1 MPRRR
6 EFLFERGRLPGSL
19 NIFFALHLL
28 LNNPSSPSPMHRAF
42 SGTTTRGDV
51 FGPVF
56 ADDDVTFFSY
66 ASNQHLPC

>member
-1 MPRRR
+1 MWRI
-6 EFLFERGRLPGSL
+6 EYFS
-19 NIFFALHLL
+19 ALHLL
-28 LNNPSSPSPMHRAF
+28 LNDASSPSRMHRAF

-66 ASNQHLPC
+66 ASNQHLPF